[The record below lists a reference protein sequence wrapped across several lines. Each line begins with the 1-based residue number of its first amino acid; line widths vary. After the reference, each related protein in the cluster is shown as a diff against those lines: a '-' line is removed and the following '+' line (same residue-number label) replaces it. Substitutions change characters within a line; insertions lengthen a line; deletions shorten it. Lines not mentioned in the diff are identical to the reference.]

1 MFLRHWLSEVF
12 RAPAGEED
20 SSSGGAADDWKAPFI
35 AAMNDRLEAD
45 KAADEVVEPKSE
57 ATEQEPADEVVDDTA
72 VEPKDETL
80 SGDANAAPK
89 SDEPETPVVDET
101 RAEILA
107 LAESYGLGAEET
119 KSFASRAELEKALE
133 LLDRHL
139 LATGGAVIQSEA
151 QRQALLNQPAETAPK
166 AQAPATAPV
175 VPAEQPMDG
184 GDEIAAYV
192 SKLEELGYDQEVIAP
207 IRALHARVQSM
218 ESERDQRRLQAFEQH
233 RAHEQETF
241 NSAVDALSDRELFG
255 TRQKQSE
262 VQKSNIDKLIHELHV
277 LRSGLHATGRDP
289 SLTKD
294 LVSRA
299 YRATFGKTIE
309 HRGRVE
315 KSKAL
320 IGQSKS
326 VMGSST
332 RSATPPKKTAQADAG
347 GVHPEVAKWWSENV
361 TNPTAS

>member
-1 MFLRHWLSEVF
+1 MFLRHWLSDVF
-12 RAPAGEED
+12 CAPAGEES
-20 SSSGGAADDWKAPFI
+20 SSSGGASDDWKAPYI
-35 AAMNDRLEAD
+35 AAINDRLEA
-45 KAADEVVEPKSE
+45 AEADEVVEPKE
-57 ATEQEPADEVVDDTA
+57 PVAADPEQEADDTVVGESA
-72 VEPKDETL
+72 DETL
-80 SGDANAAPK
+80 TGDEDSVPK
-89 SDEPETPVVDET
+89 SDDPVAPVVDEA
-101 RAEILA
+101 REDILA
-107 LAESYGLGAEET
+107 LAASYGLGAEET
-119 KSFASRAELEKALE
+119 KSFASRAELEKALV

-151 QRQALLNQPAETAPK
+151 QRQALLNQPAEQPTK
-166 AQAPATAPV
+166 AQEPANAPV
-175 VPAEQPMDG
+175 VPASPPMDG

-192 SKLEELGYDQEVIAP
+192 NKLEELGYDQEVIAP
-207 IRALHARVQSM
+207 IKALYARVQSM
-218 ESERDQRRLQAFEQH
+218 ESERDQRRRQAFEQH
-233 RAHEQETF
+233 RAHEQEIF

-262 VQKSNIDKLIHELHV
+262 VQRSNIDKLIHELHV

-289 SLTKD
+289 SLTKE

-320 IGQSKS
+320 IEQGKS
-326 VMGSST
+326 RMGSST
-332 RSATPPKKTAQADAG
+332 RSATPPKRTAHVESG